1 MKLREIVKLSSI
13 MLNIEDVLNST
24 KLYDESFD
32 VLDEDTTLTGDTNID
47 KTFNLL
53 IRCFNLVYSEIAT
66 DYLPLIN
73 KEEIEVKN
81 GQFELKNL
89 NKNFYKLVKLEDKN
103 FNSVNCEIYN
113 DILYSLDGEYNLV
126 YCYKPSFATLNSEI
140 NDFNGKITDR
150 VLAYGLNKEYCY
162 ILGLYEDAES
172 YKTKFEES
180 LKSLNVIKKNIV
192 LKNKRRWI

>member
-32 VLDEDTTLTGDTNID
+32 VLDEDTTLTSETNID

-73 KEEIEVKN
+73 KQEIEVKN

-113 DILYSLDGEYNLV
+113 DILYSLDGEYSLV
-126 YCYKPSFATLNSEI
+126 YCYKPSFVTLNSEI
-140 NDFNGKITDR
+140 DDFNGKITDR

>member
-32 VLDEDTTLTGDTNID
+32 VLDEDTTLTSDTNID

-66 DYLPLIN
+66 DYLHLIN
-73 KEEIEVKN
+73 KEKIEVKN

-89 NKNFYKLVKLEDKN
+89 NKNFYKFVKLEDKN

-113 DILYSLDGEYNLV
+113 DTLYSLDGEYGLV
-126 YCYKPSFATLNSEI
+126 YCYKPSFVTLNSEI
-140 NDFNGKITDR
+140 DDFNGKITDR